1 MIEYLWLDLKNFWN
15 ERPTLLEF
23 GRNFVYGM
31 IIALAAAGAVG
42 FFYTICVMILLW
54 N

>member
-23 GRNFVYGM
+23 GRMVAYAFVM
-31 IIALAAAGAVG
+31 SLAAAGGVA

>member
-1 MIEYLWLDLKNFWN
+1 MIEKMLANWIGW
-15 ERPTLLEF
+15 RAF
-23 GRNFVYGM
+23 GYWIGYGM
-31 IIALAAAGAVG
+31 LMTLAAAGGVA